1 MLQPPVSSPPPP
13 PPQVTACAARQSPQS
28 PNCFRIPIPLE
39 PLKDGHSMDPKERT
53 FLEAAERGD
62 RHTMIR
68 CLSPPDPV
76 NVNCTNILGRSA
88 IQIAV
93 DNENVEIVELLLRQP
108 DVQIGDALLQAIRE
122 GVYKI
127 VEMLIDHP
135 SITAEMLASGWAR
148 SQAQESSDYSADISP
163 VILAAHCNQFEI
175 LQLLLSRGA
184 GIERPH
190 ALSCSCRRCC
200 EDTRRDSLR
209 HSLRRIHA
217 FRALAS
223 PAWMSLT
230 SEDPILTA
238 FKLSWELG
246 RLAQRENEFKEIYL
260 ELSNQCKKYSCELL
274 DLCRS
279 SEEVIAV
286 LNKRTSPELL
296 DDSDDEEEVEVA
308 PEEYCMSGG
317 SGPYQMAPRGLTL
330 SRLKMA
336 LKYDQKQFVA
346 HPNCQQLLTSIWY
359 QGLPVWRRRNALSKT
374 CLCAG
379 LIMLLPLIA
388 CYYLAFPR
396 SRLSRV
402 VRSPFM
408 KFIYHSASFGCF
420 LLLLILAS
428 TGTDRAR
435 QNIRGPAPSPV
446 EWLILFWVTGMVWAE
461 CKQLWEEGLKA
472 YVCQWWNWLDFIMLS
487 LYLTTGSLRAVAY
500 FQVQSGQY
508 GARVLDRVQWPANDP
523 TLISEG
529 VFAMANVFSF
539 ARIIYL
545 FQTNPHL
552 GPLQISLGCMI
563 VDIAKFLFIFFLVLT
578 SFVCGLNQLY
588 WYYDPT
594 MGFCETK
601 EVGGVNITFNCH
613 HNPDAFLTIDASYTS
628 LLWSLFGVIPI
639 KDISA
644 RKDQPFT
651 KWVGHALLGAY
662 MIMAMTV
669 MINMLIAMMSRSFQ
683 DIEDHKDREWKFA
696 RSKLW
701 MGYFDEG
708 STLPP
713 PFNLIISPKSVWYF
727 LRGLLRLGRFLC
739 KSAFA
744 ARPRFQHSAVKP
756 ETHDPVYIGNTLDK
770 TNRKPGARRNTVI
783 LQFNGQSSTVQYQE
797 VMKRLVN
804 RYIHRAKKQLRQD
817 GVNEDDLLEIKQD
830 ISSLRFELR
839 EDRKR
844 EAAHN
849 VRQLDTLRRD
859 IFKGVPPGARPEVLA
874 AHLQPPA
881 HASLQQPAA
890 PSPYYGLLSPE
901 EVEQLR
907 MQVIEGVREELRRLA
922 RELHV
927 QHCHRGPAFPAPA
940 RAPSLPPDLY
950 QTHLFTQL

>member
-1 MLQPPVSSPPPP
+1 MLEPPVPAP
-13 PPQVTACAARQSPQS
+13 ACVVRQSPQS

-108 DVQIGDALLQAIRE
+108 DVHIGGDALLQAIRE
-122 GVYKI
+122 GAYKI

-296 DDSDDEEEVEVA
+296 DDSDDEVSAED
-308 PEEYCMSGG
+308 YCS
-317 SGPYQMAPRGLTL
+317 SQMVSEGLTL

-374 CLCAG
+374 CICAG

-396 SRLSRV
+396 SRFSRV

-435 QNIRGPAPSPV
+435 QNIRGPCPFARRVAHPV
-446 EWLILFWVTGMVWAE
+446 LGHRHGVG
-461 CKQLWEEGLKA
+461 
-472 YVCQWWNWLDFIMLS
+472 
-487 LYLTTGSLRAVAY
+487 
-500 FQVQSGQY
+500 
-508 GARVLDRVQWPANDP
+508 RVQAALGGGPQGWPANDP

-651 KWVGHALLGAY
+651 KW
-662 MIMAMTV
+662 
-669 MINMLIAMMSRSFQ
+669 
-683 DIEDHKDREWKFA
+683 DHKDREWKFA

-727 LRGLLRLGRFLC
+727 VRALLRIGRFLC
-739 KSAFA
+739 KRAFA
-744 ARPRFQHSAVKP
+744 ATPRLQHSAVKP
-756 ETHDPVYIGNTLDK
+756 ESHDPVYIGNDK
-770 TNRKPGARRNTVI
+770 ANLKPVARRNTVI
-783 LQFNGQSSTVQYQE
+783 LQFNGHSSTVQYQE

-859 IFKGVPPGARPEVLA
+859 IFKGVPARPDA
-874 AHLQPPA
+874 PPTAQP
-881 HASLQQPAA
+881 S
-890 PSPYYGLLSPE
+890 YCGLLSPE
-901 EVEQLR
+901 E
-907 MQVIEGVREELRRLA
+907 VIEGVREELRRLA

-927 QHCHRGPAFPAPA
+927 QHCHRGPAFPAA
-940 RAPSLPPDLY
+940 SLPPDLY

>member
-1 MLQPPVSSPPPP
+1 MLEPVVS
-13 PPQVTACAARQSPQS
+13 ACVVRPSPQS

-68 CLSPPDPV
+68 CLSPPEPV

-122 GVYKI
+122 GAYKI

-286 LNKRTSPELL
+286 LNKRT
-296 DDSDDEEEVEVA
+296 DDQVPAED
-308 PEEYCMSGG
+308 YCHSQIV
-317 SGPYQMAPRGLTL
+317 SEGLTL

-374 CLCAG
+374 CICAG
-379 LIMLLPLIA
+379 LIVLLPAIA

-396 SRLSRV
+396 SRFSRV

-435 QNIRGPAPSPV
+435 QNIRGPAPSAV

-727 LRGLLRLGRFLC
+727 VRALLRLGCFLC
-739 KSAFA
+739 KRAFA
-744 ARPRFQHSAVKP
+744 ATPRLQQAAKVTP
-756 ETHDPVYIGNTLDK
+756 ESHDPVYIVNDK
-770 TNRKPGARRNTVI
+770 ANRKPGARRNTVV

-859 IFKGVPPGARPEVLA
+859 IFKGVPAGPDAPTA
-874 AHLQPPA
+874 PQPC
-881 HASLQQPAA
+881 S
-890 PSPYYGLLSPE
+890 SYGLLSPE

-927 QHCHRGPAFPAPA
+927 QHCHRGPAFPAA
-940 RAPSLPPDLY
+940 SLPPDLY

>member
-1 MLQPPVSSPPPP
+1 
-13 PPQVTACAARQSPQS
+13 
-28 PNCFRIPIPLE
+28 
-39 PLKDGHSMDPKERT
+39 
-53 FLEAAERGD
+53 
-62 RHTMIR
+62 
-68 CLSPPDPV
+68 
-76 NVNCTNILGRSA
+76 
-88 IQIAV
+88 
-93 DNENVEIVELLLRQP
+93 
-108 DVQIGDALLQAIRE
+108 
-122 GVYKI
+122 
-127 VEMLIDHP
+127 MLIDHP

-148 SQAQESSDYSADISP
+148 SLSKESSDYSADISP

-184 GIERPH
+184 TIDRPH
-190 ALSCSCRRCC
+190 PLSCGCRRCY

-223 PAWMSLT
+223 PAWISLT
-230 SEDPILTA
+230 SEDPIFTA

-246 RLAQRENEFKEIYL
+246 TLAQRENEFKEIYL

-279 SEEVIAV
+279 SEEVVAV
-286 LNKRTSPELL
+286 LNKRSGPDQIE
-296 DDSDDEEEVEVA
+296 DSDDDTDDEL
-308 PEEYCMSGG
+308 EYDAGQDYCPDQANP
-317 SGPYQMAPRGLTL
+317 GPYHHSGGLTL

-359 QGLPVWRRRNALSKT
+359 QGLPVWRRRNALSKI

-379 LIMLLPLIA
+379 LIALLPLIA

-428 TGTDRAR
+428 TRTDRSR

-472 YVCQWWNWLDFIMLS
+472 YVRQWWNWLDFIMLS

-508 GARVLDRVQWPANDP
+508 GAKVLERVQWPSNDP
-523 TLISEG
+523 TLIAEG

-563 VDIAKFLFIFFLVLT
+563 IDIAKFLFIFFLVLT

-588 WYYDPT
+588 WYYDPS

-713 PFNLIISPKSVWYF
+713 PFNLVISPKSVWYF
-727 LRGLLRLGRFLC
+727 LRCLLRLCRFLC
-739 KSAFA
+739 KKTFFR
-744 ARPRFQHSAVKP
+744 RPRFDHSSVKP
-756 ETHDPVYIGNTLDK
+756 EAQDPMYVGNI
-770 TNRKPGARRNTVI
+770 PGKVHQKKAATGPATVS
-783 LQFNGQSSTVQYQE
+783 LRFNGQASTAQYQE

-844 EAAHN
+844 EAALS

-859 IFKGVPPGARPEVLA
+859 IFKGGPLPSTLEVPGPPLPMQ
-874 AHLQPPA
+874 QPPP
-881 HASLQQPAA
+881 SL
-890 PSPYYGLLSPE
+890 SPYYGLLSPE
-901 EVEQLR
+901 EVDQMRL
-907 MQVIEGVREELRRLA
+907 QIVNSVREELRHLA

-927 QHCHRGPAFPAPA
+927 QHCHRPPYQAPPVPPASRPAP
-940 RAPSLPPDLY
+940 PLPPDLY

>member
-1 MLQPPVSSPPPP
+1 MTSTAGNLRTEGVAGPLMLQPPRVSPPP
-13 PPQVTACAARQSPQS
+13 PPQVAACTARQSPQS

-108 DVQIGDALLQAIRE
+108 DVHIGDALLQAIRE

-296 DDSDDEEEVEVA
+296 DDSDDEEEAEVA
-308 PEEYCMSGG
+308 PEQYCMSGG
-317 SGPYQMAPRGLTL
+317 PCQTAPRGLTL

-396 SRLSRV
+396 SRFSRV

-683 DIEDHKDREWKFA
+683 DIE
-696 RSKLW
+696 
-701 MGYFDEG
+701 
-708 STLPP
+708 
-713 PFNLIISPKSVWYF
+713 
-727 LRGLLRLGRFLC
+727 
-739 KSAFA
+739 
-744 ARPRFQHSAVKP
+744 P
-756 ETHDPVYIGNTLDK
+756 ETHDPVYIGSSVDK
-770 TNRKPGARRNTVI
+770 TDRKPGARRNTVI

-859 IFKGVPPGARPEVLA
+859 IFKGVPPGTARPEVA
-874 AHLQPPA
+874 AAQPPA
-881 HASLQQPAA
+881 HASLQQ

-901 EVEQLR
+901 EVDQLR
-907 MQVIEGVREELRRLA
+907 VQVIAGVREELGHLA

-927 QHCHRGPAFPAPA
+927 QHCHRAVPAHPA

>member
-1 MLQPPVSSPPPP
+1 
-13 PPQVTACAARQSPQS
+13 
-28 PNCFRIPIPLE
+28 
-39 PLKDGHSMDPKERT
+39 
-53 FLEAAERGD
+53 
-62 RHTMIR
+62 
-68 CLSPPDPV
+68 
-76 NVNCTNILGRSA
+76 
-88 IQIAV
+88 
-93 DNENVEIVELLLRQP
+93 
-108 DVQIGDALLQAIRE
+108 
-122 GVYKI
+122 
-127 VEMLIDHP
+127 
-135 SITAEMLASGWAR
+135 
-148 SQAQESSDYSADISP
+148 
-163 VILAAHCNQFEI
+163 
-175 LQLLLSRGA
+175 
-184 GIERPH
+184 
-190 ALSCSCRRCC
+190 
-200 EDTRRDSLR
+200 
-209 HSLRRIHA
+209 
-217 FRALAS
+217 
-223 PAWMSLT
+223 
-230 SEDPILTA
+230 
-238 FKLSWELG
+238 
-246 RLAQRENEFKEIYL
+246 
-260 ELSNQCKKYSCELL
+260 
-274 DLCRS
+274 
-279 SEEVIAV
+279 
-286 LNKRTSPELL
+286 
-296 DDSDDEEEVEVA
+296 
-308 PEEYCMSGG
+308 
-317 SGPYQMAPRGLTL
+317 
-330 SRLKMA
+330 MA

-359 QGLPVWRRRNALSKT
+359 QGLPVWRRRNALSKI

-379 LIMLLPLIA
+379 LIALLPLIA

-428 TGTDRAR
+428 TRTDRSR

-472 YVCQWWNWLDFIMLS
+472 YVRQWWNWLDFIMLS

-508 GARVLDRVQWPANDP
+508 GAKVLERVQWPSNDP
-523 TLISEG
+523 TLIAEG

-563 VDIAKFLFIFFLVLT
+563 IDIAKFLFIFFLVLT

-588 WYYDPT
+588 WYYDPS

-713 PFNLIISPKSVWYF
+713 PFNLVISPKSVWYF
-727 LRGLLRLGRFLC
+727 LRCLLRLCRFLC
-739 KSAFA
+739 KKTFFR
-744 ARPRFQHSAVKP
+744 RPRFDHSSVKP
-756 ETHDPVYIGNTLDK
+756 EAQDPMYVGNI
-770 TNRKPGARRNTVI
+770 PGKVHQKKAATGAATVS
-783 LQFNGQSSTVQYQE
+783 LRFNGQASTAQYQE

-844 EAAHN
+844 EAALS

-859 IFKGVPPGARPEVLA
+859 IFKGGPLPSTLEVPGPPLPMQ
-874 AHLQPPA
+874 QPPP
-881 HASLQQPAA
+881 SL
-890 PSPYYGLLSPE
+890 SPYYGLLSPE
-901 EVEQLR
+901 EVDQMRL
-907 MQVIEGVREELRRLA
+907 QIVNSVREELRHLA

-927 QHCHRGPAFPAPA
+927 QHCHRPPYQAPPVPPASRPAP
-940 RAPSLPPDLY
+940 PLPPDLY

>member
-1 MLQPPVSSPPPP
+1 
-13 PPQVTACAARQSPQS
+13 
-28 PNCFRIPIPLE
+28 
-39 PLKDGHSMDPKERT
+39 
-53 FLEAAERGD
+53 
-62 RHTMIR
+62 
-68 CLSPPDPV
+68 
-76 NVNCTNILGRSA
+76 
-88 IQIAV
+88 
-93 DNENVEIVELLLRQP
+93 
-108 DVQIGDALLQAIRE
+108 
-122 GVYKI
+122 
-127 VEMLIDHP
+127 
-135 SITAEMLASGWAR
+135 MLASGWAR

-190 ALSCSCRRCC
+190 ALSCGCRRCC

-223 PAWMSLT
+223 PAWISLT

-286 LNKRTSPELL
+286 LNKRTSPEQL
-296 DDSDDEEEVEVA
+296 DDSDDEEEYDEGEVEIA
-308 PEEYCMSGG
+308 PEDYCAAVAGN
-317 SGPYQMAPRGLTL
+317 GPYQQAPRGLTL

-396 SRLSRV
+396 TRFSRV

-435 QNIRGPAPSPV
+435 QNIRGPAPSAV

-683 DIEDHKDREWKFA
+683 DIE
-696 RSKLW
+696 
-701 MGYFDEG
+701 
-708 STLPP
+708 
-713 PFNLIISPKSVWYF
+713 
-727 LRGLLRLGRFLC
+727 
-739 KSAFA
+739 
-744 ARPRFQHSAVKP
+744 
-756 ETHDPVYIGNTLDK
+756 
-770 TNRKPGARRNTVI
+770 
-783 LQFNGQSSTVQYQE
+783 
-797 VMKRLVN
+797 
-804 RYIHRAKKQLRQD
+804 
-817 GVNEDDLLEIKQD
+817 
-830 ISSLRFELR
+830 
-839 EDRKR
+839 
-844 EAAHN
+844 
-849 VRQLDTLRRD
+849 
-859 IFKGVPPGARPEVLA
+859 
-874 AHLQPPA
+874 
-881 HASLQQPAA
+881 
-890 PSPYYGLLSPE
+890 
-901 EVEQLR
+901 
-907 MQVIEGVREELRRLA
+907 
-922 RELHV
+922 
-927 QHCHRGPAFPAPA
+927 
-940 RAPSLPPDLY
+940 
-950 QTHLFTQL
+950 

>member
-1 MLQPPVSSPPPP
+1 MLGSRNRVCPVCRSDSLRAAAMLVEPPP
-13 PPQVTACAARQSPQS
+13 ACVVRQSPQS

-39 PLKDGHSMDPKERT
+39 PLKDGHSMDPKSDPRTQERT

-108 DVQIGDALLQAIRE
+108 DVHIGDALLQAIRE

-238 FKLSWELG
+238 FKVRTIMRIKNEAADCHQGSEVRGAMHQIGKTSKGATRRALFCPRYPRLSWELG

-296 DDSDDEEEVEVA
+296 DDSDEEEEGVTAEDYSA
-308 PEEYCMSGG
+308 
-317 SGPYQMAPRGLTL
+317 YQTAPRGLTL

-379 LIMLLPLIA
+379 LIMLLPVIA

-396 SRLSRV
+396 SRFSRV

-683 DIEDHKDREWKFA
+683 DIE
-696 RSKLW
+696 
-701 MGYFDEG
+701 
-708 STLPP
+708 
-713 PFNLIISPKSVWYF
+713 V
-727 LRGLLRLGRFLC
+727 
-739 KSAFA
+739 
-744 ARPRFQHSAVKP
+744 
-756 ETHDPVYIGNTLDK
+756 
-770 TNRKPGARRNTVI
+770 
-783 LQFNGQSSTVQYQE
+783 
-797 VMKRLVN
+797 
-804 RYIHRAKKQLRQD
+804 
-817 GVNEDDLLEIKQD
+817 
-830 ISSLRFELR
+830 
-839 EDRKR
+839 
-844 EAAHN
+844 
-849 VRQLDTLRRD
+849 
-859 IFKGVPPGARPEVLA
+859 
-874 AHLQPPA
+874 
-881 HASLQQPAA
+881 
-890 PSPYYGLLSPE
+890 
-901 EVEQLR
+901 
-907 MQVIEGVREELRRLA
+907 
-922 RELHV
+922 
-927 QHCHRGPAFPAPA
+927 RGPV
-940 RAPSLPPDLY
+940 LPLSDS
-950 QTHLFTQL
+950 QEEQDSVEIILFEFR

>member
-1 MLQPPVSSPPPP
+1 M
-13 PPQVTACAARQSPQS
+13 
-28 PNCFRIPIPLE
+28 N
-39 PLKDGHSMDPKERT
+39 PKERT

-68 CLSPPDPV
+68 CLSPPNPV

-93 DNENVEIVELLLRQP
+93 DNENVEIVELLLRQE
-108 DVQIGDALLQAIRE
+108 DVMIGDALLQAIRE

-148 SQAQESSDYSADISP
+148 SLSKESSDYSADISP

-184 GIERPH
+184 SIDRPH
-190 ALSCSCRRCC
+190 PLSCGCRRCH

-223 PAWMSLT
+223 PAWISLT
-230 SEDPILTA
+230 SEDPIFTA

-246 RLAQRENEFKEIYL
+246 TLAQRENEFKEIYI

-286 LNKRTSPELL
+286 LNKRSGPDRIE
-296 DDSDDEEEVEVA
+296 DSDDSEDDQDYDA
-308 PEEYCMSGG
+308 GQDYCDDRGKG
-317 SGPYQMAPRGLTL
+317 CYQHTGGLTL
-330 SRLKMA
+330 ARLKMA

-359 QGLPVWRRRNALSKT
+359 QGLPVWRRRNALSKI

-379 LIMLLPLIA
+379 LIALLPLIA
-388 CYYLAFPR
+388 GYYLAFPR

-428 TGTDRAR
+428 TRTDRTR

-472 YVCQWWNWLDFIMLS
+472 YVRQWWNWLDFLMLS

-508 GARVLDRVQWPANDP
+508 GARVLERVQWPSSDP
-523 TLISEG
+523 TLIAEG

-563 VDIAKFLFIFFLVLT
+563 IDIAKFLFIFFLVLT

-588 WYYDPT
+588 WYYDPS

-644 RKDQPFT
+644 RRDQPFT

-727 LRGLLRLGRFLC
+727 IRFLLRLCRYLC
-739 KSAFA
+739 KSTFA
-744 ARPRFQHSAVKP
+744 RTPRFHHSTVKP
-756 ETHDPVYIGNTLDK
+756 EADNPMFIGNIPDEANQKSAAGT
-770 TNRKPGARRNTVI
+770 RTVS
-783 LQFNGQSSTVQYQE
+783 LRLNGQSASTAQYQE
-797 VMKRLVN
+797 VMRRLVN

-817 GVNEDDLLEIKQD
+817 GVSEDDLLEIKQD
-830 ISSLRFELR
+830 ISSLGFELR

-844 EAAHN
+844 EAALS

-859 IFKGVPPGARPEVLA
+859 IFKGSTSPATLEVPG
-874 AHLQPPA
+874 PA
-881 HASLQQPAA
+881 TSIQQLPL
-890 PSPYYGLLSPE
+890 SPYYGLLSPE
-901 EVEQLR
+901 EVDQLR
-907 MQVIEGVREELRRLA
+907 LQVVNSVREELRHLA
-922 RELHV
+922 RDLHM
-927 QHCHRGPAFPAPA
+927 QHCHRPPHQAPLPA
-940 RAPSLPPDLY
+940 RPPPLPPDLY

>member
-1 MLQPPVSSPPPP
+1 
-13 PPQVTACAARQSPQS
+13 
-28 PNCFRIPIPLE
+28 
-39 PLKDGHSMDPKERT
+39 
-53 FLEAAERGD
+53 
-62 RHTMIR
+62 
-68 CLSPPDPV
+68 
-76 NVNCTNILGRSA
+76 
-88 IQIAV
+88 
-93 DNENVEIVELLLRQP
+93 
-108 DVQIGDALLQAIRE
+108 
-122 GVYKI
+122 
-127 VEMLIDHP
+127 MLIDHP

-286 LNKRTSPELL
+286 LNKRT
-296 DDSDDEEEVEVA
+296 DDQVPAED
-308 PEEYCMSGG
+308 YCHSQIV
-317 SGPYQMAPRGLTL
+317 SEGLTL

-336 LKYDQKQFVA
+336 LKYDQK
-346 HPNCQQLLTSIWY
+346 H
-359 QGLPVWRRRNALSKT
+359 KT
-374 CLCAG
+374 CICAG
-379 LIMLLPLIA
+379 LIVLLPAIA

-396 SRLSRV
+396 SRFSRV

-435 QNIRGPAPSPV
+435 QNIRGPAPSAV

-651 KWVGHALLGAY
+651 KW
-662 MIMAMTV
+662 
-669 MINMLIAMMSRSFQ
+669 
-683 DIEDHKDREWKFA
+683 DHKDREWKFA

-727 LRGLLRLGRFLC
+727 VRALLRLGCFLC
-739 KSAFA
+739 KRAFA
-744 ARPRFQHSAVKP
+744 ATPR
-756 ETHDPVYIGNTLDK
+756 
-770 TNRKPGARRNTVI
+770 
-783 LQFNGQSSTVQYQE
+783 
-797 VMKRLVN
+797 
-804 RYIHRAKKQLRQD
+804 
-817 GVNEDDLLEIKQD
+817 
-830 ISSLRFELR
+830 
-839 EDRKR
+839 
-844 EAAHN
+844 
-849 VRQLDTLRRD
+849 
-859 IFKGVPPGARPEVLA
+859 
-874 AHLQPPA
+874 
-881 HASLQQPAA
+881 LQQA
-890 PSPYYGLLSPE
+890 
-901 EVEQLR
+901 
-907 MQVIEGVREELRRLA
+907 
-922 RELHV
+922 V
-927 QHCHRGPAFPAPA
+927 QGHCM
-940 RAPSLPPDLY
+940 Y
-950 QTHLFTQL
+950 TQLIRTAGKQF